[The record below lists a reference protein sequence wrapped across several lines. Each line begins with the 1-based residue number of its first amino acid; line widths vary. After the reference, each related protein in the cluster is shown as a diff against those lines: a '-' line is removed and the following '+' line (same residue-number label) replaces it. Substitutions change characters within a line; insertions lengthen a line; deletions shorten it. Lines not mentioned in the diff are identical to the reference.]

1 MQKDS
6 EFMIDM
12 ERLVG
17 LYTEKHIRTSYRID
31 NHEFYRSQ
39 ISTMTIAVAKHG
51 FTDLFT
57 F

>member
-51 FTDLFT
+51 FTD
-57 F
+57 